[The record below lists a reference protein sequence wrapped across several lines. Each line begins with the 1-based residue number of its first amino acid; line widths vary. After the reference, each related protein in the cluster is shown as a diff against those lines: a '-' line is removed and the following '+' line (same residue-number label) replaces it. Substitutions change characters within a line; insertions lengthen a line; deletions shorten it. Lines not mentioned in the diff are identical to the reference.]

1 MDESKIKLVLMMYKK
16 QYENMDLLRMCKVFA
31 TNIHDSL
38 NKVGV
43 KNEIINLKEEFDL
56 YDHEIILCTVNDYSK
71 KRYILID
78 FTFSQFF
85 PQFCDNSVYK
95 QNSSFFNKLIEN
107 GYVEIDNKSMIIYLT
122 FFGKIDIDMMTENL
136 FNKIGNGSTL

>member
-1 MDESKIKLVLMMYKK
+1 MLYKK
-16 QYENMDLLRMCKVFA
+16 LYKDIDLLRMCKVFS

-43 KNEIINLKEEFDL
+43 KNEIINLKEEFNL
-56 YDHEIILCTVNDYSK
+56 YDHEVVLCTVNNDK
-71 KRYILID
+71 NEKYILID

-107 GYVEIDNKSMIIYLT
+107 GYVEIDNKLMIIYLT

-136 FNKIGNGSTL
+136 FNKNK

>member
-16 QYENMDLLRMCKVFA
+16 QYENMDLLRMCKVFS

-43 KNEIINLKEEFDL
+43 KNEIINLKEEFNL
-56 YDHEIILCTVNDYSK
+56 YDHEVVLCTVNNDK
-71 KRYILID
+71 NEKYILID

-85 PQFCDNSVYK
+85 PQFRENKVYK
-95 QNSSFFNKLIEN
+95 QNKLFFNELIEK
-107 GYVEIDNKSMIIYLT
+107 GYVEVDSKSMIVYLT
-122 FFGKIDIDMMTENL
+122 FFGEIDIDLMKEIS
-136 FNKIGNGSTL
+136 FNKNK